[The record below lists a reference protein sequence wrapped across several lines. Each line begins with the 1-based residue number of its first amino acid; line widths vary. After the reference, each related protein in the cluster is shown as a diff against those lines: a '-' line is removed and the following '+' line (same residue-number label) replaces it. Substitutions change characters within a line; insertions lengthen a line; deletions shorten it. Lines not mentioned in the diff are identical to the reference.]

1 MKRLEVIIRRHNSQM
16 LTHHKIYLAG
26 HTSLHNEKI
35 YNETIRSLEE
45 WKSQQCEE
53 ECSESSVDE

>member
-16 LTHHKIYLAG
+16 LTHHKIFFAG
-26 HTSLHNEKI
+26 RTVLHNEKI

-45 WKSQQCEE
+45 WKEQQCEE
-53 ECSESSVDE
+53 ECQDDE